1 MGLLA
6 FLPLLLIFYFMLIR
20 PQQKRMKEHTRL
32 RAALEVGDDV
42 LLSSGIY
49 GTVTQID
56 REMLEVEVADGVEL
70 RVARNAVSEIV
81 DYDTDDVD
89 LTDDDVGDGGL
100 TDADSLGDEA

>member
-1 MGLLA
+1 MGLIA

-20 PQQKRMKEHTRL
+20 PQQKRVKEHAQL
-32 RAALEVGDDV
+32 IAALEVGDDV

-49 GTVTQID
+49 GAVTQID

-81 DYDTDDVD
+81 DYDA
-89 LTDDDVGDGGL
+89 DDDGDDDF
-100 TDADSLGDEA
+100 TDADSLGDEV

>member
-1 MGLLA
+1 MGSILA

-20 PQQKRMKEHTRL
+20 PQQKRMKEHAAL
-32 RAALEVGDDV
+32 IAALEVGDDV

-49 GTVTQID
+49 GEVTQID

-81 DYDTDDVD
+81 DFEAEDEIDDE
-89 LTDDDVGDGGL
+89 LS
-100 TDADSLGDEA
+100 DADAFGDEN

>member
-1 MGLLA
+1 MGLIA

-20 PQQKRMKEHTRL
+20 PQQKRVKEHAQL
-32 RAALEVGDDV
+32 IAALEVGDDV

-49 GTVTQID
+49 GVVTQID

-81 DYDTDDVD
+81 DYDA
-89 LTDDDVGDGGL
+89 DDDGDDDF
-100 TDADSLGDEA
+100 TDADSLGDEV

>member
-32 RAALEVGDDV
+32 IAALEVGDDV

-56 REMLEVEVADGVEL
+56 REMLEVEVADDVEL